1 MQDQASSETRDVT
14 ESEASSTVKAED
26 DVDGLAV
33 AVEQK
38 CVTDETATSASDVDQ
53 AAADPAVTTDQE
65 HENATTGETSTDKND
80 GDGKDLT
87 SAGEDKT
94 DNCVPD
100 EKKEGQQE
108 QQSGSEV
115 METEESKVE
124 EDSEITFKKPLSN
137 DNQQADVNSKKDI
150 LHHVNR
156 NSEDTCD
163 NQTTSCSA

>member
-1 MQDQASSETRDVT
+1 MQDQPSSETRDVT

-53 AAADPAVTTDQE
+53 AAAEPSVTTDQE
-65 HENATTGETSTDKND
+65 HANATTGESSTDKND
-80 GDGKDLT
+80 GEGKDLT

-108 QQSGSEV
+108 QQQSGSEV
-115 METEESKVE
+115 METEESKV

-163 NQTTSCSA
+163 NPTTSCSA